1 MLRAKAEKKETTIEY
16 RLPSGKNSQQLSRIM
31 LKEMFDFILYFSL
44 ANCFGRGE
52 QTFVVCLK
60 KGRNCLTYKMFEEKM
75 EVVCNGQCHDNRWET

>member
-44 ANCFGRGE
+44 
-52 QTFVVCLK
+52 T
-60 KGRNCLTYKMFEEKM
+60 
-75 EVVCNGQCHDNRWET
+75 D

>member
-1 MLRAKAEKKETTIEY
+1 MMLLLLI
-16 RLPSGKNSQQLSRIM
+16 I
-31 LKEMFDFILYFSL
+31 L

-75 EVVCNGQCHDNRWET
+75 EVVCNGQCHDNRRET